1 MTQPARLRTTYY
13 SNDKKTRYRGND
25 LQNFR
30 FNDELLISQ
39 ADRDLAQ
46 RRFPNVFFALD
57 HPALREDF
65 KRIDKQANK
74 AKSYS
79 RTIGCFA
86 LGFAIISLLAFP
98 LEPLI
103 KTIWLEADQARSIF
117 RAMAIAGAGCGL
129 LAVIFGNFG
138 IWFGKSKR
146 NWLQHRLMTERL
158 RQWHAQY
165 VIAHAPD
172 IVDAMKSPDKT
183 ADLIKA
189 RDLSYGRFQRSF
201 LGQIS
206 SEYTKFT
213 LRTAVGHSGQ
223 TVINPTGHQSF
234 WIEPDWEAKAT
245 RSVAKAD
252 KDLLADIYAAY
263 EETRLLGQVQYTN
276 YILSS
281 EGKFWSLPAKQALI
295 LGNITFGFVMFA
307 FVANFIALISAIW
320 PTFPI
325 GQSVLGSIAIS
336 FAILAVG
343 VRAIEE
349 GLRPQRELRRMEF
362 YAASVQHARDAFA
375 SARSQIK
382 KVEAVSQ
389 LERASFEEMIEFLST
404 NERAK
409 FVL

>member
-1 MTQPARLRTTYY
+1 MGH
-13 SNDKKTRYRGND
+13 S

-30 FNDELLISQ
+30 FNDELLISK

-46 RRFPNVFFALD
+46 RSFPKLFFALD
-57 HPALREDF
+57 HPALRDVF
-65 KRIDKQANK
+65 KQIDRKANQ
-74 AKSYS
+74 AKSIS

-103 KTIWLEADQARSIF
+103 KAIWLEADQARSIF
-117 RAMAIAGAGCGL
+117 RAMAIAGALCGL
-129 LAVIFGNFG
+129 LAVMFGNFG

-146 NWLQHRLMTERL
+146 RWLQNRLITERL
-158 RQWHAQY
+158 RQWHAQHL
-165 VIAHAPD
+165 IAHAAD
-172 IVDAMKSPDKT
+172 IIAAIKSPDKT
-183 ADLIKA
+183 ADFIAA
-189 RDLSYGRFQRSF
+189 RDLAFGKFQRSF
-201 LGQIS
+201 IGQVG

-213 LRTAVGHSGQ
+213 LRTAAGHSGQ
-223 TVINPTGHQSF
+223 TVINPSGYRSF
-234 WIEPDWEAKAT
+234 WIEPDWEKKAA
-245 RSVAKAD
+245 RPISAAD
-252 KDLLADIYAAY
+252 KDLLDSIYLAY
-263 EETRLLGQVQYTN
+263 EETRLLGQIQYTN

-281 EGKFWSLPAKQALI
+281 EGKFWSLPAKQAMI
-295 LGNITFGFVMFA
+295 LGNVTFGLVMFA
-307 FVANFIALISAIW
+307 FVANFVALISAIW
-320 PTFPI
+320 PSFPI
-325 GQSVLGSIAIS
+325 GQSVLGSVAIS

-343 VRAIEE
+343 VRAVEE

-362 YAASVQHARDAFA
+362 YAASVQHARNSFA
-375 SARSQIK
+375 AARSQKK